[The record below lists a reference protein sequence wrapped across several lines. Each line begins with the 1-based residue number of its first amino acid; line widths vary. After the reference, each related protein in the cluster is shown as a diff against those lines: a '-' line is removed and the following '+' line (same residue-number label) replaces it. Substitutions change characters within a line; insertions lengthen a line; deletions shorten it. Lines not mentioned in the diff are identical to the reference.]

1 MSVFNDDRTTLK
13 QTAAALDSDLS
24 SSGFDA
30 ILQKAFEAGLNLDEI
45 LYIVYSYTDRTVR
58 RYRTQDQLKRAANKD
73 R

>member
-45 LYIVYSYTDRTVR
+45 LYIVYSYTDVR